1 MPSQNPSSYRTFVT
15 PTKPT
20 PIETIAD
27 EFLMRGDESDP
38 SAISWSAIRAIASD
52 PRNLMCLTSDLHWRH
67 IGHDLTSEWKAIGMS
82 RLEQRVAG
90 RVAERLAY
98 LEYVRDDFMT
108 ASDARVL
115 WHQEA
120 SREPRSRRDRC
131 GDVRGTMP
139 VEFYDLIRGVGHQ
152 AFDAVLHIGTPLS
165 MSDGDDD
172 TMWSCRLGRVSET
185 CSGGIIDAICVGG
198 LQGQHVVVDIKCTD
212 HSVIPLCG
220 QWNAKNQAQILMYF
234 LALSR
239 VAMWNDEVVAPRG
252 IAFANPLRGVVEW
265 AGAPD
270 LLAHLD
276 VVRNLGERGLG
287 LPRGELDDL
296 MSYISSNLSA

>member
-1 MPSQNPSSYRTFVT
+1 MPSQNPADYRTFV
-15 PTKPT
+15 KPAKAT

-27 EFLMRGDESDP
+27 EYLMRGSESKP
-38 SAISWSAIRAIASD
+38 SAISWKAIRLIASD
-52 PRNLMCLTSDLHWRH
+52 PRNLMCLTSDLHGRR
-67 IGHDLTSEWKAIGMS
+67 IGHDLTSEWKALGMS
-82 RLEQRVAG
+82 QLEQRVAG

-98 LEYVRDDFMT
+98 TEYQRDEFLT
-108 ASDARVL
+108 ANDTRVL

-120 SREPRSRRDRC
+120 CREPRSRRDEY

-139 VEFYDLIRGVGHQ
+139 VAFYDLIRRVGHQ
-152 AFDAVLHIGTPLS
+152 AYDAVLHIGTPLS
-165 MSDGDDD
+165 ISDGDDD

-185 CSGGIIDAICVGG
+185 CSGGIIDAICVGEH
-198 LQGQHVVVDIKCTD
+198 QGHHVVVDIKCTD
-212 HSVIPLCG
+212 HSVIPTGG
-220 QWNAKNQAQILMYF
+220 QWNAKNQAQIIMYF
-234 LALSR
+234 IALSR

-270 LLAHLD
+270 LLRHLD

-287 LPRGELDDL
+287 RGELDGL